1 MEWILV
7 EPAYKNGCEIMLSVE
22 PLNHVVRAH
31 EPLKKLQILKSII
44 VAIKF
49 VFL

>member
-7 EPAYKNGCEIMLSVE
+7 EPAYKNGYEIM
-22 PLNHVVRAH
+22 VVTKPVRTKRK
-31 EPLKKLQILKSII
+31 KKLQILKSII

>member
-22 PLNHVVRAH
+22 PHVVRAH
-31 EPLKKLQILKSII
+31 EPLKKLQILKTII